1 MRDIYILE
9 TFEQLEA
16 ISDPARWRILLYLIA
31 KPLTGI
37 EIARELNIPR
47 PRAYY
52 HLKIMENA
60 GLICFKEE
68 RLKNGVIEKCYR
80 SIAATFSTSPLIT
93 KTKEFGLESEES
105 KKCLELLLDIVNS
118 MLENAQKD
126 LNHPEIKQAFMQ
138 SIPYARQNHFI
149 LTEEQ
154 SREIRQKFTDVWDYS
169 LKLSQENQNN
179 PNPETKILNLQYT
192 LLETPVQKLVCEKTS
207 RDNNH
212 H

>member
-9 TFEQLEA
+9 TIEQLEA
-16 ISDPARWRILLYLIA
+16 ISDPSRWRILLYLIA

-60 GLICFKEE
+60 GLVCFKEE
-68 RLKNGVIEKCYR
+68 RLKNGVVEKCYR
-80 SIAATFSTSPLIT
+80 AIAATFSTSPLIT
-93 KTKEFGLESEES
+93 KTKELGLESEES
-105 KKCLELLLDIVNS
+105 KKCLELLLGIVNS

-126 LNHPEIKQAFMQ
+126 LNHPEIKQVFMQ

-169 LKLSQENQNN
+169 LKLSQDNQNN
-179 PNPETKILNLQYT
+179 LDPETKMLNLQYT
-192 LLETPVQKLVCEKTS
+192 LLGNPRS
-207 RDNNH
+207 
-212 H
+212 